1 MIENPG
7 AFKPGYEIVYSDDLA
22 LTRLT
27 RSPTLPR
34 PERRG
39 LKSEPRL
46 FNTHEPVTVHE
57 YRHSCRGVE
66 GSTLSSGG
74 FIISLKERGKMI
86 CICVLKKGGRGVCSP
101 VDGL

>member
-7 AFKPGYEIVYSDDLA
+7 AVKPGYEIVYSDDLA

-57 YRHSCRGVE
+57 
-66 GSTLSSGG
+66 
-74 FIISLKERGKMI
+74 
-86 CICVLKKGGRGVCSP
+86 
-101 VDGL
+101 